1 LLSKIK
7 KVFLIKNAQ
16 SLGELMVKIVSQRG
30 ANLAEIGQLFRKE
43 FMLKTIIYLKSVG
56 RKKEAIEFLVDT
68 KHGPSVITDDC
79 K

>member
-1 LLSKIK
+1 MVSFK
-7 KVFLIKNAQ
+7 KFHRPIFSEIQLYIFDLDQKLKHKTA
-16 SLGELMVKIVSQRG
+16 IV
-30 ANLAEIGQLFRKE
+30 QLFRKE